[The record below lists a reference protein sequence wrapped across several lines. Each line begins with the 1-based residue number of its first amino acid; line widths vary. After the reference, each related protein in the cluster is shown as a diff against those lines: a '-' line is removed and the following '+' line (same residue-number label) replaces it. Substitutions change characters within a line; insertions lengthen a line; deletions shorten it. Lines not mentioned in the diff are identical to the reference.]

1 MPIISI
7 ETPEGIQQVE
17 IEGSSP
23 NEEEQSLIEETFFQP
38 REAPSAKSMVVDA
51 FDEIAGRGKSL
62 GTGTQSSEE
71 VKPTHAGEVK
81 DLSLQYFVGRGD
93 TDDERQLR
101 LTQVFGQEGVTKV
114 GADDFLLNLDN
125 ISENVKDEFNLP
137 ETGTIR
143 FNEPG
148 LSWQDVSGFLGRET
162 VPLVAALGASIAATG
177 LGAGAGIGLVAA
189 AGAAG
194 KAVDEFIV
202 EDVFEGLQLQ
212 NTEEVLKD
220 VALQALIEGGGEGLG
235 RGVVAG
241 AKWALKGKG
250 PAPDSVRVAELR
262 DKYIADGLSP
272 GKANSKATR
281 AAREELSST
290 YRQMVEDGAN
300 IPAVTLTGKN
310 ILGRTQAI
318 WESIFPNQ
326 AAVAENVDY
335 IRTVLKRHELGEISS
350 DQAKQII
357 SDTSESMA
365 AKLAQSMADPDKVV
379 KQANKE
385 LRTVLEKEFDTINKV
400 LENTTSGSQG
410 LATEFQRGLEL
421 ATKLFTF
428 RSGQMYKQ
436 ADDLLKG
443 ETINLRPLQGRLKA
457 LQGDVL
463 SGGDQLKSGI
473 FKYIMEDTGGVLDI
487 SQIPA
492 LRAALR
498 ATEAHPD
505 LLGTTAG
512 RNIKEF
518 LDILNTSVR
527 TKQTELAEK
536 VLKETGSPS
545 KVENLRTG
553 LDMLANANKHYEE
566 GAEIINSGLI
576 QQMNQLIKDKNI
588 VDIKGVV
595 DLAVRPNQPNL
606 LKFVLDAV
614 TPKGGEVN
622 RIIEVGK
629 QYPGL
634 FKDLQNKIL
643 SGEIKQV
650 NEILDSVGLGTSSL
664 EKAGLKAEK
673 YMLTVPETY
682 AKLPKNDPT
691 RIRLQ
696 NDFAETLKLYDEMS
710 VASTAP
716 SNFREGFR
724 SMMAKN
730 WMDDAVKLNQSDE
743 GVNYRSLVSSF
754 DGLGTKVQ
762 NELFGKQAGEFRKVM
777 NDFKLLSRT
786 SAKQLDEFVGT
797 IGNQDARSIVDAF
810 KGVVKQAEAE
820 SQNAFL
826 SAMRGGPIEVDKLVG
841 HVLKNPKNYDTL
853 RAKVGDE
860 FLDAP
865 GGFKDLI
872 LERVVASGFPTGSV
886 TSDVVQSGS
895 FGQSWMKTMKDMN
908 KNGALN
914 KILGDEAVSDLMK
927 ISKAGQDISDSV
939 MKGKTGLA
947 AAGYAAA
954 FGTSLILNPIGTLGG
969 AASILA
975 LSRALRSKPIMK
987 YLASPRL
994 RAYEAEKAIQM
1005 GAELGPRNLAYEK
1018 ASESAFRSLR
1028 TILVDAGYYATSQG
1042 ANVVRQEFIDPALEQ
1057 VNQEVQQMQQ
1067 PTPQAQPQIQPQQP
1081 APQAATSAL
1090 RQAELNKLLGI
1101 AP

>member
-1 MPIISI
+1 MTEIQFPSGQIINFEDATEDQIKQSV
-7 ETPEGIQQVE
+7 TVLRQKNPELF
-17 IEGSSP
+17 
-23 NEEEQSLIEETFFQP
+23 EQGELDY
-38 REAPSAKSMVVDA
+38 SAMS
-51 FDEIAGRGKSL
+51 FDEIAERGESL
-62 GTGTQSSEE
+62 STGTQPSEE
-71 VKPTHAGEVK
+71 IKPTHAGEVK

-101 LTQVFGQEGVTKV
+101 LTQVFGQEGVTKI

-148 LSWQDVSGFLGRET
+148 LSWQDVSAFLGRET
-162 VPLVAALGASIAATG
+162 VPLVSALGASIAATG

-189 AGAAG
+189 AGAVG

-202 EDVFEGLQLQ
+202 EDVFERLQLQ

-220 VALQALIEGGGEGLG
+220 VAIQALIEGGGEGLG
-235 RGVVAG
+235 RGIVAG

-262 DKYIADGLSP
+262 DKYIADGFSP

-300 IPAVTLTGKN
+300 IPAVTLSGKN

-326 AAVAENVDY
+326 AAVAKNVDY
-335 IRTVLKRHELGEISS
+335 IRKVLKKHELGEISS
-350 DQAKQII
+350 DQAKQVI
-357 SDTSESMA
+357 SDTSENMA

-385 LRTVLEKEFDTINKV
+385 LRTVLEKEFDTLNKV
-400 LENTTSGSQG
+400 LETTTSSSQG

-428 RSGQMYKQ
+428 RSNQMYKQ
-436 ADDLLKG
+436 ANDLLKG
-443 ETINLRPLQGRLKA
+443 ETISLKPLQERLKA
-457 LQGDVL
+457 LQGNVL
-463 SGGDQLKSGI
+463 LGGDQLKSGI
-473 FKYIMEDTGGVLDI
+473 FDYIMKNDVLNI

-518 LDILNTSVR
+518 LDIINTSVS

-536 VLKETGSPS
+536 LLKETGSPS
-545 KVENLRTG
+545 KIENLRTG

-634 FKDLQNKIL
+634 FKDLQNLIL
-643 SGEIKQV
+643 RGEIKQV
-650 NEILDSVGLGTSSL
+650 NEILDSVGLGASSL
-664 EKAGLKAEK
+664 EKAGLRADKF
-673 YMLTVPETY
+673 MLTVPETY

-710 VASTAP
+710 VASAAP

-754 DGLGTKVQ
+754 DNLGTKVQ
-762 NELFGKQAGEFRKVM
+762 NELFGKQAGEFRRVM

-853 RAKVGDE
+853 RARVGDE

-865 GGFKDLI
+865 GGFKDLV
-872 LERVVASGFPTGSV
+872 LERIVSSGFPTGSV

-895 FGQSWMKTMKDMN
+895 FGQSWMKTMKEMN

-947 AAGYAAA
+947 AAGYAAG
-954 FGTSLILNPIGTLGG
+954 FVTSLILNPIATLGG

-987 YLASPRL
+987 YLSSPRL

-1042 ANVVRQEFIDPALEQ
+1042 ANIVRQEVIDPSLAQL
-1057 VNQEVQQMQQ
+1057 NQEVQQIQQPATQPQMQSQQ
-1067 PTPQAQPQIQPQQP
+1067 PTVDQRD
-1081 APQAATSAL
+1081 TSIL
-1090 RQAELNKLLGI
+1090 RKVEENKLLGVT
-1101 AP
+1101 PTQ